1 MLETALEILARLV
14 VIAVVFG
21 LLQGATED
29 RDKNPKKNGAYFAA
43 FPFYIFIASSYR
55 DYGESKI
62 DFIMPIIINSIIFGF
77 IAFLIGYMIVKFKK

>member
-1 MLETALEILARLV
+1 MLEIALEILARLV

-29 RDKNPKKNGAYFAA
+29 RDKNPKQNGAYFAA

-62 DFIMPIIINSIIFGF
+62 DFIVFGF
-77 IAFLIGYMIVKFKK
+77 LNLLLF